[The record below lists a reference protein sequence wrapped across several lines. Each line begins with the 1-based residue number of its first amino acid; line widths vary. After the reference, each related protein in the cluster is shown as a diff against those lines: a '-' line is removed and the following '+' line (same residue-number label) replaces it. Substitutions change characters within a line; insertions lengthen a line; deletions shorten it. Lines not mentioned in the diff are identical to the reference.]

1 LIPIVLYTLT
11 MYFYGGSYN
20 GGQHDV
26 SAVPP
31 TLSTHSLRSFQ
42 GEVVTFRVLRGGR
55 VRIGNKIYSR
65 DEARSH
71 YSYLLQCN
79 WKKG

>member
-1 LIPIVLYTLT
+1 MIYYGST
-11 MYFYGGSYN
+11 YYGG
-20 GGQHDV
+20 QLDRTP
-26 SAVPP
+26 VPP

-65 DEARSH
+65 DEARDH

-79 WKKG
+79 WKKV

>member
-1 LIPIVLYTLT
+1 MIHYGST
-11 MYFYGGSYN
+11 YYGG
-20 GGQHDV
+20 QFDV
-26 SAVPP
+26 SPIPP
-31 TLSTHSLRSFQ
+31 TLSTHKLRNFQ
-42 GEVVTFRVLRGGR
+42 GEVVKFIVLRGGR

-79 WKKG
+79 WKAI